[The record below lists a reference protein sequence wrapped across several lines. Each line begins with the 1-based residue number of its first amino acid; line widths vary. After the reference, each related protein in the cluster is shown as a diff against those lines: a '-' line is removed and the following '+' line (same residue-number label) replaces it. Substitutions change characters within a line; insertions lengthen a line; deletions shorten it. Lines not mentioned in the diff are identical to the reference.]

1 MAGPDTGEAL
11 RRFLRVTATADN
23 HVTALADFAAH
34 NRQDGELIDADP
46 AVIIGVLQTVLLVP
60 MNAERLGD
68 PALHPK
74 ILDLLI
80 DIVATG
86 LTAQRE

>member
-60 MNAERLGD
+60 MNANGS
-68 PALHPK
+68 
-74 ILDLLI
+74 
-80 DIVATG
+80 ATPPSIP
-86 LTAQRE
+86 RSSIC